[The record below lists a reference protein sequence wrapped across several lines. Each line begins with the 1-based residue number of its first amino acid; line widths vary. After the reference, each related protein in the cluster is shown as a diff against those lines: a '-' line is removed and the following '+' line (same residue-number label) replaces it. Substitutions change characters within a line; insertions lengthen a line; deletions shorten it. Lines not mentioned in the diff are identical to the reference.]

1 MPFLVDKAHLL
12 ATMAPIVLAMKSNLE
27 VNVVV
32 VMLVGNG
39 LVSSWIMHRG
49 ITVSL
54 LIARDIRHTNTLAD
68 TAATAGNNHLAIA
81 WK

>member
-12 ATMAPIVLAMKSNLE
+12 ATMAPIILAMKSNLE

-39 LVSSWIMHRG
+39 LVSSLIMHRG
-49 ITVSL
+49 ITESL

-68 TAATAGNNHLAIA
+68 TATAGNNHLAIA